1 MHISNR
7 GGTLSAVMAEEDH
20 LQLVSKFLPKLVKEA
35 NERGVVCGNH
45 KIPKWYISTGKD
57 GIEMSYV
64 FPKTK
69 TSRIEMRIYH
79 GKEKEDVDS
88 AYSAFKHYLSKRS
101 EIELAYGGPLNWN
114 EGTRTAF
121 YIRQDYHDFQLSDVS
136 RWEYWI
142 EKIVTDMNK
151 LDDAL
156 RPHHSNSRN

>member
-1 MHISNR
+1 
-7 GGTLSAVMAEEDH
+7 MAEEDH
-20 LQLVSKFLPKLVKEA
+20 LQLVSKFLTKLVKEA

-45 KIPKWYISTGKD
+45 DEDGKKPKSYVSKVKD

-64 FPKTK
+64 FPKNRK
-69 TSRIEMRIYH
+69 KALSRIEMRIYH
-79 GKEKEDVDS
+79 GKENGDS
-88 AYSAFKHYLSKRS
+88 AYSVYQHYLSKKS
-101 EIELAYGGPLNWN
+101 EIELAYGGPLNWT
-114 EGTRTAF
+114 EGTTQKAY
-121 YIRQDYHDFQLSDVS
+121 YIRQDYPDFQLPDVS